1 MPTSGKIDN
10 AVARCCDVDALTYVE
25 VSSRKRR
32 DRLRRVRLRH
42 PVLPE
47 AWSQGRASRGFPDFR
62 QRRQRRHQR
71 RWAQAGGVTLWR
83 HITSSFLLRVIIWGC
98 IHCETALLKRLIS
111 DVSLVLLVYFG
122 QIGARLCTCC
132 DWQLW
137 LTGYAQSGRD
147 GVNRRSGRDDSRN
160 WPWRWRQ
167 HQLRRYM
174 TSSARW
180 CWQVVVVESIP

>member
-62 QRRQRRHQR
+62 QRRQRRYQR
-71 RWAQAGGVTLWR
+71 RWAQAGSVTLWR
-83 HITSSFLLRVIIWGC
+83 HIISSFLYWNVTNSVEVHVYLIWLCACRFIRRNWLVLFDSMKPWTCVDQQEIYCSEIIREC
-98 IHCETALLKRLIS
+98 ILISYYNTALMKRL
-111 DVSLVLLVYFG
+111 
-122 QIGARLCTCC
+122 R
-132 DWQLW
+132 
-137 LTGYAQSGRD
+137 
-147 GVNRRSGRDDSRN
+147 
-160 WPWRWRQ
+160 
-167 HQLRRYM
+167 
-174 TSSARW
+174 
-180 CWQVVVVESIP
+180 